1 MPQIHIGR
9 GTTNLGV
16 FDVEEIKAG
25 LASGRFFLSDFGW
38 KEGME
43 GWKPLSEFP
52 ELAEAPTHPPILPEG
67 VERTAFAAGAA
78 SGAEG
83 MPWERRE
90 EIGWI
95 QAYWQTVKL
104 VLLDPVQAFTNMEQE
119 GGLGSPLLFA
129 VIGSVI
135 GGVARALYAQ
145 AAFMNPSFAS
155 QLDQFPPQFRP
166 LIKSLMGAGVGLGS
180 IIIFPI
186 LAVIGL
192 FIISGINHLCLM
204 LVGGAKRPFE
214 TTFRVVCF
222 SLGATSL
229 LAIIPVCG
237 NLISGVW
244 DLIVKVIGLA
254 KAHEIETGRSLAAV
268 LLPLICCCAFLVA
281 AVVAAIAMGAS
292 HR

>member
-1 MPQIHIGR
+1 MAQIHIGR

-25 LASGRFFLSDFGW
+25 LASGRFLLSDFGW

-78 SGAEG
+78 SDAEG

-90 EIGWI
+90 EIGWV
-95 QAYWQTVKL
+95 QAFLQTVKL
-104 VLLDPVQAFTNMEQE
+104 VLLEPAQAFTNMEQE

-135 GGVARALYAQ
+135 GGLARVLYAQ
-145 AAFMNPSFAS
+145 ATFHSASFAS
-155 QLDQFPPQFRP
+155 QLDQIPPQFRE
-166 LIKSLMGAGVGLGS
+166 LVKAMMGASIGFGS
-180 IIIFPI
+180 ILFIPI
-186 LAVIGL
+186 LAVIL
-192 FIISGINHLCLM
+192 AFIISGITHLCLM
-204 LVGGAKRPFE
+204 LVGGAKGPFE

-222 SLGATSL
+222 SLGATSV

-237 NLISGVW
+237 GLITSVW

-268 LLPLICCCAFLVA
+268 LLPLICCCAFLA
-281 AVVAAIAMGAS
+281 AAIVAGIALGTS
-292 HR
+292 R